1 MRHRNKWLR
10 TTSKLLTI
18 RLLAKSKSENVATIV
33 GLNERKADNT
43 NGLNLKS
50 QEKDTNG
57 MEKNTK
63 LVNEKLKSSTSHN
76 KDVKLSKKKKCN
88 IYNPFR
94 SIESYYDKRVRE
106 GFGFVIENY
115 DNKKILKWSLKDMS
129 LSKIYS
135 LFFIPTLF
143 LLVSGFVAAGA
154 QLDIIFFIIPG
165 ICIFILI
172 YIIIKSL
179 KYAYVS
185 SRNRPPNHNI

>member
-43 NGLNLKS
+43 KGLNLKS

-57 MEKNTK
+57 MENNKK
-63 LVNEKLKSSTSHN
+63 RVNEKLKDSTLHN
-76 KDVKLSKKKKCN
+76 KKDVKLSKKKKCN

-94 SIESYYDKRVRE
+94 SINSYYDKRVRE
-106 GFGFVIENY
+106 GFGFVVENY
-115 DNKKILKWSLKDMS
+115 DNKKIFKWSLKDMS

-135 LFFIPTLF
+135 VFFIPTLC
-143 LLVSGFVAAGA
+143 LLVGGFVAAGTA
-154 QLDIIFFIIPG
+154 LEWFIFVVPG

-172 YIIIKSL
+172 YVIIKSL
-179 KYAYVS
+179 KYAHVS
-185 SRNRPPNHNI
+185 SKNSKKQS